1 MTEQNSQTPRQM
13 DMEIFRVRSFEVA
26 MGIQKLA
33 DALYEATQEE
43 FTKEQVQEIINR
55 GYHKISQ
62 YNNLINESAGG
73 RRQGLIDN
81 HGSFIE
87 EIEGYVKTLQEKYNL
102 F

>member
-13 DMEIFRVRSFEVA
+13 DMEIFRDRSLEVA

-43 FTKEQVQEIINR
+43 ITKEQAQEIISR
-55 GYHKISQ
+55 GYHKMNQ
-62 YNNLINESAGG
+62 YHNLVNESAGG
-73 RRQGLIDN
+73 RREGLIYK

-87 EIEGYVKTLQEKYNL
+87 EIEGYVKTLEEKYNH
-102 F
+102 

>member
-13 DMEIFRVRSFEVA
+13 DMEIFSDRSLEVA

-43 FTKEQVQEIINR
+43 ITKEQAQEIISR
-55 GYHKISQ
+55 GYHKINQ
-62 YNNLINESAGG
+62 YNNLVNESAGG
-73 RRQGLIDN
+73 RRQGLIDK

-87 EIEGYVKTLQEKYNL
+87 EIEGYVKTLEEKYNH
-102 F
+102 